1 MDKSLFKKITIGVI
15 TLLALIYV
23 IYQFANANIR
33 SVKTE
38 YATSFQISDTLN
50 VDGLILRDEEFV
62 VNPTSGIVAYELD
75 SGDKVSKNGTIAK
88 IYNNES
94 DAVIQKKIDKIQ
106 SDIEKLEEL
115 NKASVTVKAGLDSID
130 EQLNSRLVTFLYEL
144 NQHNFNSLDSATDN
158 FLYMVNERQIITE
171 QVSDF
176 NARISELKAQ
186 KQELMS
192 QSGTVIG
199 EVKAQNAGYFISDVD
214 GYENSYNYSDIK
226 KITLEDL
233 TSIKAGDSI
242 PSNTI
247 GKISKGLNWY
257 IVCPVNAT
265 QALNLSLCPKNV
277 SIELPFASTGK
288 LPAKIV
294 AINQKTKQSDGV
306 AVFECSFMSY
316 ALSTIRQENVNVDM
330 GTYSGIRI
338 SKKAIHDDIVKYE
351 EEDENGKTVE
361 KEKKVQGVYVLFG
374 NQIVFK
380 QISVI
385 YSGSDYVICDPSPE
399 NGILLT
405 DTVRQYDQVV
415 VEGSDL
421 YDGKIVK

>member
-23 IYQFANANIR
+23 IYQFTNANIR

-50 VDGLILRDEEFV
+50 VDGLILRDEEYV
-62 VNPTSGIVAYELD
+62 ANPSSGIVAYELD
-75 SGDKVSKNGTIAK
+75 SGDKVSKNGIIAK
-88 IYNNES
+88 IYNSES

-115 NKASVTVKAGLDSID
+115 NNASLTVKAGLDSID
-130 EQLNSRLVTFLYEL
+130 EQLNSRLVSFLYEL
-144 NQHNFNSLDSATDN
+144 NQQNFDSLDSASDN
-158 FLYMVNERQIITE
+158 FIYMVNERQIITE

-176 NARISELKAQ
+176 NARISELSAE
-186 KQELMS
+186 KQQLES
-192 QSGTVIG
+192 RSGSAIG
-199 EVKAQNAGYFISDVD
+199 EIIAEKAGYFISDVD
-214 GYENSYNYSDIK
+214 GYENSYKYSDIK
-226 KITLEDL
+226 KITLDDL
-233 TSIKAGDSI
+233 TSIKAAANV
-242 PSNTI
+242 PSNAI

-257 IVCPVNAT
+257 IVCPVTAN
-265 QALNLSLCPKNV
+265 QALNLSLCPENV

-294 AINQKTKQSDGV
+294 AINQQTKQSDGV
-306 AVFECSFMSY
+306 VVFECNFMSY

-338 SKKAIHDDIVKYE
+338 SKKAIHDDVVKYE
-351 EEDENGKTVE
+351 EEDENGNTVE

-374 NQIVFK
+374 NQIIFK

-385 YSGSDYVICDPSPE
+385 YSGSDYVVCDPSPKD
-399 NGILLT
+399 GILLT

>member
-50 VDGLILRDEEFV
+50 VDGLILRDEEYV
-62 VNPTSGIVAYELD
+62 VNPSLGIVAYELD
-75 SGDKVSKNGTIAK
+75 SGDKVSKNGIIAK
-88 IYNNES
+88 IYNSES

-115 NKASVTVKAGLDSID
+115 NNASLTVKAGLDSID
-130 EQLNSRLVTFLYEL
+130 EQLNSRLVSFLYEL
-144 NQHNFNSLDSATDN
+144 NQQNFDSLDSASDN
-158 FLYMVNERQIITE
+158 FIYMVNERQIITE

-176 NARISELKAQ
+176 NARISELSAE
-186 KQELMS
+186 KQQLES
-192 QSGTVIG
+192 RSGSAIG
-199 EVKAQNAGYFISDVD
+199 EIIAEKAGYFISDVD
-214 GYENSYNYSDIK
+214 GYENSYKYSDIK
-226 KITLEDL
+226 KITLDDL
-233 TSIKAGDSI
+233 TSIKAAANV
-242 PSNTI
+242 PSNAI
-247 GKISKGLNWY
+247 GKISKGVNWY
-257 IVCPVNAT
+257 IVCPVTAN
-265 QALNLSLCPKNV
+265 QALNLSLCPENV

-294 AINQKTKQSDGV
+294 AINQQTKQSDGV
-306 AVFECSFMSY
+306 VVFECNFMSY

-338 SKKAIHDDIVKYE
+338 SKKAIHDDVVKYE
-351 EEDENGKTVE
+351 EEDEKGNKVE

-374 NQIVFK
+374 NQIIFK

-385 YSGSDYVICDPSPE
+385 YSGSDYVICDPSPKD
-399 NGILLT
+399 GILLT

>member
-50 VDGLILRDEEFV
+50 VDGLILRDEEYV

-94 DAVIQKKIDKIQ
+94 DAVVQKKIDKIQ
-106 SDIEKLEEL
+106 SDIAKLEEL

-130 EQLNSRLVTFLYEL
+130 EQLNSRLVSFLYEL
-144 NQHNFNSLDSATDN
+144 NQQNFDSLDSTSDN
-158 FLYMVNERQIITE
+158 FIYMVNERQIITE

-176 NARISELKAQ
+176 NARISELSAQKQQLESQSGSAIGEIKAQ
-186 KQELMS
+186 K
-192 QSGTVIG
+192 
-199 EVKAQNAGYFISDVD
+199 AGYFISDID
-214 GYENSYNYSDIK
+214 GYENSYKYSDIK
-226 KITLEDL
+226 KITLDDL
-233 TSIKAGDSI
+233 TSIKAGGNV
-242 PSNTI
+242 PSNAI

-257 IVCPVNAT
+257 IVCPVTAN
-265 QALNLSLCPKNV
+265 QALNLSLCPENV

-294 AINQKTKQSDGV
+294 AINQTTKQSDGV
-306 AVFECSFMSY
+306 VVFECNFMSY

-330 GTYSGIRI
+330 GTYSGIRV
-338 SKKAIHDDIVKYE
+338 SKKAIHDDVVKYE

-385 YSGSDYVICDPSPE
+385 YSGSDYVICDPSPKD
-399 NGILLT
+399 GILLT